1 MIAQIPNSPGTV
13 WFRLYPLFPAWYQ
26 GRYPISWEFQLHEDI
41 RFHFHYNKSALLI
54 FLPPSFDWPTQH
66 RHSISAKNIPTL
78 TNHLS
83 ITIRQRTEPNS
94 FNYSFPILHCAAALL
109 LLQISRSSATLPI
122 SELHLGD
129 AAPVLPIT
137 GSKPTE
143 QFKLMFQSTSVDLWE
158 KLCPRG
164 VVPPTAILSWPKR
177 FPFRHSK
184 ANGSNSKSDEVWNTV
199 WTHAKINGTPAE
211 MTRWLLAGDDSITEW
226 YCWSAPK
233 HGAMRVQR
241 QRLFRRCSRVKLI
254 WFIEAQSDPTNKKKQ
269 LSIPSFAAKCA
280 SFFGEELHVFIK
292 PGTVRAC

>member
-1 MIAQIPNSPGTV
+1 MSFLLQKTQDSSFLDKSKPLKTNRKTNITGTWYWSSEKIKFFMIAQIPNSPGTV

-26 GRYPISWEFQLHEDI
+26 GRYPISWEFQLHEHI

-109 LLQISRSSATLPI
+109 PHQISRSSATLPI

-199 WTHAKINGTPAE
+199 WTHGKINGTSAE
-211 MTRWLLAGDDSITEW
+211 MTRWLSWRETTAS
-226 YCWSAPK
+226 
-233 HGAMRVQR
+233 
-241 QRLFRRCSRVKLI
+241 
-254 WFIEAQSDPTNKKKQ
+254 QSDIAGAHQNTAQCVCNVNA
-269 LSIPSFAAKCA
+269 SSEGAAG
-280 SFFGEELHVFIK
+280 SSWYDL
-292 PGTVRAC
+292 